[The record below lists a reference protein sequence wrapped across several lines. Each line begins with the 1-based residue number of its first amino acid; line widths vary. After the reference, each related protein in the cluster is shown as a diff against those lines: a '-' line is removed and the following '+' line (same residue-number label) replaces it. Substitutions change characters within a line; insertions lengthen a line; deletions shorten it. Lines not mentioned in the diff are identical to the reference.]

1 MMARSKVVYGLPLFT
16 QRHLRESHKVLY
28 TNKVDECIPDVAS
41 YRTNNINAMRPI
53 VTLMAFV
60 PFWKSIR
67 R

>member
-1 MMARSKVVYGLPLFT
+1 MMARSKMTYGLPLFT
-16 QRHLRESHKVLY
+16 QRRLRESQEILY

-41 YRTNNINAMRPI
+41 YRTNDINAMKPI